1 MKSTTNNLSF
11 IHLNIS
17 SLCFYIEELT
27 TLISEHTLTFDIIA
41 ISESRLKLNKFNL
54 NSVQIPGYNFEFTPT
69 ESNNGGTAIY
79 IKKRLNYKLRNDL
92 QIFKS
97 KELESTFIEITQ
109 NKEIT
114 VVGCIYRHPSMELSE
129 FNSDYLTNLLEKLS
143 LENKTLVLLRDFNA
157 DLLKYHI
164 NSDISNFLDS
174 MYSSL
179 LRPHIASLTL
189 DSGESGCHRI

>member
-1 MKSTTNNLSF
+1 
-11 IHLNIS
+11 
-17 SLCFYIEELT
+17 
-27 TLISEHTLTFDIIA
+27 
-41 ISESRLKLNKFNL
+41 
-54 NSVQIPGYNFEFTPT
+54 
-69 ESNNGGTAIY
+69 
-79 IKKRLNYKLRNDL
+79 
-92 QIFKS
+92 
-97 KELESTFIEITQ
+97 
-109 NKEIT
+109 
-114 VVGCIYRHPSMELSE
+114 MELSE